1 MNDHNLDD
9 LIIDT
14 VAPKNSKTK
23 SMLTIVALLIIVLIV
38 AIILTKTLLISPETD
53 ELSFEENI
61 SEMIAPELKLQES
74 SQPTSLEISKPKEEA
89 SLSTLIEEKITAPKE
104 ETKESSTPSAI
115 AHESLEPLAIEN
127 EEAPIAPKEEKTTQK
142 DETKPVS
149 TPVVNDVPRPRTS
162 ISSKPKSQTQPK
174 TTVKKAHKKPASKPT
189 KKPEVSTAL
198 PKTSTTGRYYVQV
211 SSFKSTNPSSRLLS
225 VIKSSGFT
233 SHVSP
238 PDRTGYKKLL
248 IGPYKT
254 REEVDKARD
263 IVRDRIL
270 KSAFVVE
277 R

>member
-14 VAPKNSKTK
+14 IAPKSNKTK
-23 SMLTIVALLIIVLIV
+23 SLLTIIALLIVVLIV
-38 AIILTKTLLISPETD
+38 AIILTKTLLKSPENA
-53 ELSFEENI
+53 ELLFEENL
-61 SEMIAPELKLQES
+61 SESIAPELKLQEPS
-74 SQPTSLEISKPKEEA
+74 KEVKVAKPKEEV
-89 SLSTLIEEKITAPKE
+89 SLSTIIEEKITAPDE
-104 ETKESSTPSAI
+104 ETKTEVTEEVEAQKVEEKTPVI
-115 AHESLEPLAIEN
+115 ETIKEPITIT
-127 EEAPIAPKEEKTTQK
+127 EEVTSVPEVSKPVKKEIQKPKEEVK
-142 DETKPVS
+142 KPVIKPS
-149 TPVVNDVPRPRTS
+149 PKPVKKPTVNKKV
-162 ISSKPKSQTQPK
+162 PK
-174 TTVKKAHKKPASKPT
+174 TV
-189 KKPEVSTAL
+189 TAG
-198 PKTSTTGRYYVQV
+198 KYYVQV
-211 SSFKSTNPSSRLLS
+211 SSFKSANPSNRLLS

-254 REEVDKARD
+254 RADVDKARD

>member
-14 VAPKNSKTK
+14 IAPKSNKTK
-23 SMLTIVALLIIVLIV
+23 SLLTIIALLIVVLIV
-38 AIILTKTLLISPETD
+38 AIILTKTLLKSPENS
-53 ELSFEENI
+53 ELIFEENL
-61 SEMIAPELKLQES
+61 SESIAPELKLQEPS
-74 SQPTSLEISKPKEEA
+74 KEVKIAKPKEEV
-89 SLSTLIEEKITAPKE
+89 SLSTIIEEKITAPDE
-104 ETKESSTPSAI
+104 ETKTEVPEEVETPKI
-115 AHESLEPLAIEN
+115 EEKKNPVVETIKEPITIT
-127 EEAPIAPKEEKTTQK
+127 EEVTSVPEVSKPVEKEIPKPKEEVK
-142 DETKPVS
+142 KPVIK
-149 TPVVNDVPRPRTS
+149 PVVKPSPKPVKKPTV
-162 ISSKPKSQTQPK
+162 SKKVPK
-174 TTVKKAHKKPASKPT
+174 TT
-189 KKPEVSTAL
+189 
-198 PKTSTTGRYYVQV
+198 TTGRYYVQV
-211 SSFKSTNPSSRLLS
+211 SSFKSANPSNRLLS

-254 REEVDKARD
+254 RADVDKARD

>member
-14 VAPKNSKTK
+14 IAPKSNKTR
-23 SMLTIVALLIIVLIV
+23 SLLTIIALLIVVLIV
-38 AIILTKTLLISPETD
+38 AIILTKTLLKSPENA
-53 ELSFEENI
+53 ELLFEENL
-61 SEMIAPELKLQES
+61 SESIAPELKLQEPS
-74 SQPTSLEISKPKEEA
+74 KEVKVAKPKEEV
-89 SLSTLIEEKITAPKE
+89 SLSTIIEEKITAPDE
-104 ETKESSTPSAI
+104 ETKTEVTKEIEAPKIEEKETPVI
-115 AHESLEPLAIEN
+115 ETIKEPITIT
-127 EEAPIAPKEEKTTQK
+127 EEASKPVKKEIQKPKEEVK
-142 DETKPVS
+142 KPVIEPS
-149 TPVVNDVPRPRTS
+149 PKPVKKPTVNKKV
-162 ISSKPKSQTQPK
+162 PK
-174 TTVKKAHKKPASKPT
+174 TV
-189 KKPEVSTAL
+189 TAG
-198 PKTSTTGRYYVQV
+198 KYYVQV
-211 SSFKSTNPSSRLLS
+211 SSFKSANPSNRLLS

-254 REEVDKARD
+254 RADVDKARD

>member
-14 VAPKNSKTK
+14 IAPKSNKTR
-23 SMLTIVALLIIVLIV
+23 SLLTIIALLIVVLIV
-38 AIILTKTLLISPETD
+38 AIILTKTLLKSPENS
-53 ELSFEENI
+53 ELLFEENL
-61 SEMIAPELKLQES
+61 SESIAPELKLQEPS
-74 SQPTSLEISKPKEEA
+74 KEVKVAKPKEEV
-89 SLSTLIEEKITAPKE
+89 SLSTIIEEKITAPDE
-104 ETKESSTPSAI
+104 ETKTEVPEEVETPKI
-115 AHESLEPLAIEN
+115 EEKENPVVETIKEPITIT
-127 EEAPIAPKEEKTTQK
+127 EEVSKPVEKEIQKPKEEI
-142 DETKPVS
+142 TKPVIK
-149 TPVVNDVPRPRTS
+149 PVVKTS
-162 ISSKPKSQTQPK
+162 PKSVKKPTVNKKVPK
-174 TTVKKAHKKPASKPT
+174 TT
-189 KKPEVSTAL
+189 
-198 PKTSTTGRYYVQV
+198 TTGRYYVQV
-211 SSFKSTNPSSRLLS
+211 SSFKSANPSNRLLS

-254 REEVDKARD
+254 RADVDKARD

>member
-14 VAPKNSKTK
+14 IAPKSNKTK
-23 SMLTIVALLIIVLIV
+23 SLLTIIALLIVVLIV
-38 AIILTKTLLISPETD
+38 AIILTKTLLKSPENS
-53 ELSFEENI
+53 ELLFEENL
-61 SEMIAPELKLQES
+61 SESIAPELKLQEPS
-74 SQPTSLEISKPKEEA
+74 KEVKVAKPKEEV
-89 SLSTLIEEKITAPKE
+89 SLSTIIEEKITAPDE
-104 ETKESSTPSAI
+104 ETKTEITEVATPKAEEKEI
-115 AHESLEPLAIEN
+115 PVVETIKEPITIT
-127 EEAPIAPKEEKTTQK
+127 EEVSKPVEKEIQKPKEEI
-142 DETKPVS
+142 TKPVIK
-149 TPVVNDVPRPRTS
+149 PVVKTS
-162 ISSKPKSQTQPK
+162 PKSVKKPTVNKKVPK
-174 TTVKKAHKKPASKPT
+174 TT
-189 KKPEVSTAL
+189 
-198 PKTSTTGRYYVQV
+198 TTGRYYVQV
-211 SSFKSTNPSSRLLS
+211 SSFKSANPSNRLLS

-254 REEVDKARD
+254 RADVDKARD